1 MNSLS
6 WLLIFSFFSPLVFSD
21 QLGSGTSPTKSYT
34 NLKPSRSAQVSN
46 KDFWNR
52 TDFETAIISCV
63 GTTKTSFLSIIH
75 PSDFVSIR
83 ESLNDKNKIT
93 EIEYQDRT
101 EKTPFYLLQ
110 FSDNK
115 IFTFTKDEQWR
126 RQNLKPLQDRQ
137 QAYED
142 FVRLLKN
149 HFSEFN
155 TALEGYVEIEKQKPP
170 GYFTRKYSAF
180 TKEELGHLKES
191 FCNCEKID
199 ALKDLVKT
207 TREDFL
213 KNKDI
218 YLIPEKDPKGR
229 EPITSKMLE
238 CDKDM
243 V

>member
-1 MNSLS
+1 MSKLN
-6 WLLIFSFFSPLVFSD
+6 WLLIFLSFSPFCFSD
-21 QLGSGTSPTKSYT
+21 QLGTGSSPTKTHT
-34 NLKPSRSAQVSN
+34 NPKPSRSAQVSN

-52 TDFETAIISCV
+52 TDFEAAIISCM
-63 GTTKTSFLSIIH
+63 GATKVSVLSIIH
-75 PSDFVSIR
+75 PNDFVSVS
-83 ESLNDKNKIT
+83 ESLNDKNKLT

-126 RQNLKPLQDRQ
+126 RQSLKPLQDRQ

-142 FVRLLKN
+142 FVRLLKY

-155 TALEGYVEIEKQKPP
+155 PTLESYIENQKERPP
-170 GYFTRKYSAF
+170 EATHKKYSSF
-180 TKEELGHLKES
+180 TKEELGHIKES

-199 ALKDLVKT
+199 ALKDPVKT
-207 TREDFL
+207 TRENFL

-238 CDKDM
+238 CEKSM